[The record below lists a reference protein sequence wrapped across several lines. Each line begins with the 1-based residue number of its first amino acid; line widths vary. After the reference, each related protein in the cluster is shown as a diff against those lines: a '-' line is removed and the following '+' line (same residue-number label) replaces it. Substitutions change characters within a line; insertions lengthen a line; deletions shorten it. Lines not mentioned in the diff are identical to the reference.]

1 VNFANELIGKYPHD
15 KIIVSQTDYDRN
27 PFYGLNQL
35 PAFISPFPDEFIF
48 EIKFLKTYLNEY
60 LKTSLKLDPRKDNW
74 IYDGL
79 QVYAMM
85 KYMDENHPEA
95 KMMGSLSNTT
105 LNSFNIANISFN
117 EQYSFFYM
125 LMARRNLDQPL
136 GDSKNTLIKFN
147 EQIASNIDLV

>member
-95 KMMGSLSNTT
+95 KMMGSLSNMR
-105 LNSFNIANISFN
+105 L
-117 EQYSFFYM
+117 
-125 LMARRNLDQPL
+125 
-136 GDSKNTLIKFN
+136 
-147 EQIASNIDLV
+147 

>member
-60 LKTSLKLDPRKDNW
+60 LKSLKLDPRKDNW

-95 KMMGSLSNTT
+95 KMMGSLSNMRL
-105 LNSFNIANISFN
+105 LNSFNI
-117 EQYSFFYM
+117 
-125 LMARRNLDQPL
+125 
-136 GDSKNTLIKFN
+136 
-147 EQIASNIDLV
+147 

>member
-79 QVYAMM
+79 QVYMM
-85 KYMDENHPEA
+85 KYMDENHL
-95 KMMGSLSNTT
+95 KL
-105 LNSFNIANISFN
+105 
-117 EQYSFFYM
+117 
-125 LMARRNLDQPL
+125 
-136 GDSKNTLIKFN
+136 K
-147 EQIASNIDLV
+147 